1 MPESAARKLENT
13 NMENTN
19 METTTPGIPRPE
31 YPRPQ
36 LVRPDW
42 MNLNGT
48 WAFEMD
54 HGRSGRARG
63 LDKTAA
69 LSGTIVVPFC
79 PESEL
84 SGVGHKDFMASVW
97 YKRTVVLPRTWLSGR
112 VLLHFGAVDYD
123 TEVFV
128 NGVSAG
134 RHRGGYASFSFDITE
149 LVKPG
154 ENVLTVC
161 AEDDN
166 RSGLQPRGKQ
176 SALYHS
182 HACDYTRTTG
192 IWQTVWLESVP
203 DTYLQTVKYVPDP
216 ANAVVHVEALL
227 NRPATGGCLTAR
239 ASLNGEA
246 AGLGT
251 GIVTGNRCRLTL
263 PLSVCRL
270 WEPGA
275 PHLYDLSLTLSGN
288 GADGESLSDQVDSYF
303 GLRSVSWDGHSI
315 QINGRPVFQRLIL
328 DQGFWPDGIYTAP
341 SDDELRRDIER
352 GMAMGFNGARMH
364 EKIFEARYLYWA
376 DRLGYL
382 VWGEQAN
389 WGLDIT
395 GPMGLERF
403 LPEWLEAVRR
413 DFNSPALVGW
423 CPFNETWDERRE
435 GGIGSIPQDD
445 EVLRQI
451 YLVTK
456 ALDPTRPVID
466 TSGNYHVVTDVFD
479 IHDYEQDV
487 AAFAAKFEDMRT
499 GGRMQP
505 DGTMESGGTVYTTY
519 PDRQRYG
526 GQPYF
531 VSEYGGIW
539 WNPAQAG
546 SASWGYGSRP
556 RSEEE
561 FLDRFAGL
569 TNALLD
575 NPNICALCY
584 TQLTDVEQETNGL
597 YTYAREPKFNPGF
610 IRGIVSR
617 KAAIEG

>member
-1 MPESAARKLENT
+1 MKVRVSMDDMAFEEDEGGFVMT
-13 NMENTN
+13 NHM
-19 METTTPGIPRPE
+19 PRPE

-36 LVRPDW
+36 MVRSDW
-42 MNLNGT
+42 MNLNGL
-48 WAFEMD
+48 WEFEMD
-54 HGRSGRARG
+54 HGKSGRARG
-63 LDKTAA
+63 LHQAA
-69 LSGTIVVPFC
+69 SLSGQITVPFC

-84 SGVGHKDFMASVW
+84 SGVGYKDFMASVW
-97 YKRTVVLPRTWLSGR
+97 YRRTVILPQSWFHGR

-123 TEVFV
+123 AEIFV
-128 NGVSAG
+128 NGISAG
-134 RHRGGYASFSFDITE
+134 CHRGGYASFSLDITD
-149 LVKPG
+149 LLHPG
-154 ENVLTVC
+154 ENVLIVC

-176 SALYHS
+176 STRFHS
-182 HACDYTRTTG
+182 HGCDYTRTTG

-203 DTYLQTVKYVPDP
+203 ETYLQSVKYIPDP
-216 ANAVVHVEALL
+216 ANAALHVEALF
-227 NRPATGGCLTAR
+227 NRPATGGTLTVCAR
-239 ASLNGEA
+239 LDGEA
-246 AGLGT
+246 AGSGT
-251 GIVTGNRCRLTL
+251 CVITGDRCRLTV
-263 PLSVCRL
+263 PLSLCRL
-270 WEPGA
+270 WEPGN
-275 PHLYDLSLTLSGN
+275 PNLYDLSLMLSGN
-288 GADGESLSDQVDSYF
+288 GLDGEKLSDAVDSYF

-315 QINGRPVFQRLIL
+315 QINGKTIFQRLIL

-341 SDDELRRDIER
+341 SDAALRWDIEHS
-352 GMAMGFNGARMH
+352 MAMGFNGARMH

-403 LPEWLEAVRR
+403 LPEWMEAVRR

-423 CPFNETWDERRE
+423 CPFNETWDKRSAD
-435 GGIGSIPQDD
+435 GTGAIPQDN

-456 ALDPTRPVID
+456 AMDPTRPVID
-466 TSGNYHVVTDVFD
+466 TSGNYHVMTDIFD

-487 AAFAAKFEDMRT
+487 AAFAGKFEDMRV
-499 GGRMQP
+499 GGRMQAN
-505 DGTMESGGTVYTTY
+505 GKMAHGGMVFNTY
-519 PDRQRYG
+519 PERQKYE

-539 WNPAQAG
+539 WNPEQAG
-546 SASWGYGSRP
+546 NESWGYGSRP

-561 FLDRFAGL
+561 FLERFAGL

-575 NPNICALCY
+575 NPNICAFCY

-597 YTYAREPKFNPGF
+597 YSYTREPKFDEGA
-610 IRGIVSR
+610 IRAIVSR
-617 KAAIEG
+617 KAAIED